1 MPTAKKEQDVA
12 ELKDR
17 ISESTI
23 AIATDYTGMSVGD
36 MTQLRRALRSEG
48 IEFRVVK
55 NTLAYIAADSV
66 GRPQFREIISGP
78 TGVAFGRGEVVDPAR
93 IVTAFI
99 RTNRSVLKV
108 RGAVMGD
115 RVLDADEVEALGR
128 LPGRDALI
136 AQLAGQLQGPVAGL
150 AYVLSAPA
158 GGLARVLQRRVEQ
171 AAEAA

>member
-36 MTQLRRALRSEG
+36 MTQLRSALRGEG
-48 IEFRVVK
+48 IDYRVVK

-66 GRPQFREIISGP
+66 GRPQFREIVAGP
-78 TGVAFGRGEVVDPAR
+78 TGIAFGKGEVVDPAR
-93 IVTAFI
+93 VLTGFI
-99 RTNRSVLKV
+99 RANRSALKV

-115 RVLDADEVEALGR
+115 RVLDADQVEALGR

-136 AQLAGQLQGPVAGL
+136 ARLAGQMQGPVTGL
-150 AYVLSAPA
+150 AYVLSAPVA
-158 GGLARVLQRRVEQ
+158 GLARVLQGRVEQ
-171 AAEAA
+171 AGEAA